1 MIVELRLYNTVT
13 GRTREFVALYKA
25 EGLPIQQPVQGNLL
39 GFYVHEFGPMEQVVM
54 LWGYGDHAERERRRS
69 ELDRIPAW
77 REFLGK
83 VAPMVRAHESRLLVP
98 A

>member
-13 GRTREFVALYKA
+13 GRTREFVDAYKA

-39 GFYVHEFGPMEQVVM
+39 GFYVHEFGPMEQVMM
-54 LWGYGDHAERERRRS
+54 LWGYADLADRERRRS
-69 ELDRIPAW
+69 ELDAMPAW
-77 REFLGK
+77 RDFLRK